1 MRLCAALLRRAPAL
15 TARALRY
22 SPAALEADGTGAS
35 GAELRQELAWLL
47 DDAVAFARDAA
58 AAPWRPCSWAAAARG
73 AAPPAALRLRCPLP
87 ALRDLWRR
95 RLAREPFQ
103 YLVATAHW
111 RDLVLAVG
119 PGVLIPRPE
128 TETLLDLAEA
138 AMAQAPALAHGA
150 WADAGTGSGAIAV
163 ALARMVAADAPP
175 VAATDV
181 SDAAL
186 AYAAANAARAG
197 VAARVVPMRGEWLAP
212 VLAARG
218 PGCLSGALS
227 RPRSSRMPCS

>member
-1 MRLCAALLRRAPAL
+1 LPRAPAL
-15 TARALRY
+15 TALARR
-22 SPAALEADGTGAS
+22 SPAALEADGVGAS
-35 GAELRQELAWLL
+35 GAELRQELTWLL
-47 DDAVAFARDAA
+47 DDAVAFARAAA

-73 AAPPAALRLRCPLP
+73 GAPPAALRLRAALP
-87 ALRDLWRR
+87 ALQHLWRR

-103 YLVATAHW
+103 YLVAAAHW
-111 RDLVLAVG
+111 RDLLLAVG

-128 TETLLDLAEA
+128 TETLVDLVQA
-138 AMAQAPALAHGA
+138 AVAQAPTLAHGA

-163 ALARMVAADAPP
+163 ALARMLAPDAPP

-197 VAARVVPMRGEWLAP
+197 VAARVAPMRGEWLAP

-218 PGCLSGALS
+218 AGCLSGTILVLGVAS
-227 RPRSSRMPCS
+227 RSGTRG